1 MKFRYLAILFALVA
15 LSCANERCRPQA
27 ATVPAPAHS
36 VFTEGLIADITPKG
50 WLEETL
56 RRQRE
61 GLTGHPEAM
70 DYPYNSPLWAGEIK
84 RDSEGRG
91 ADWWRFEQ
99 TAYYLDGLTR
109 LAYITDDSQLLA
121 VWQENL
127 EHVLAN
133 PLPFKPGQAPSEE
146 ELAAMQDF
154 VAQITADP
162 NVDDHR
168 KFKAR
173 RQSKM
178 LEIKASDRPEGRL
191 GPETESMAWPF
202 AVFFRALKACYEATG
217 DERIPAA
224 LEKNYLSYTHSELS
238 MSRFLVN
245 IEGMLWTWS
254 LTGNDELLARA
265 EEAWNDAFAEL
276 DPKNCADDS
285 PLRMHGVT
293 MNELLKVPVILYEYT
308 GKTEYLD
315 QALNASRKMEGPNM
329 LIDGVNSSSE
339 HLAGN
344 DPLASHETCDISDYS
359 WTAGYF
365 LLATGGSEWA
375 DKIERCMFNAA
386 FGCITKDFK
395 SMQYFSCPNQF
406 ICTGNSDHNAF
417 KYGKTWMQYR
427 PIHETE
433 CCIGNLHRYF
443 PNYVSR
449 MWLKDRNGSPVA
461 ALYGPSEVLYDLG
474 DGVSVRIEELG
485 EYPFV
490 EKIDFRFTFFRNGRV
505 TREPLSMDF
514 TFRVP
519 LWCGEARCSGD
530 GAEEVGE
537 LQQGFNTVSRQ
548 WKSGDIFSLELPMT
562 PVFEDNAV
570 AGRSLC
576 YGPLVFSY
584 SIPADCVV
592 DTLTY
597 DNLAG
602 KKSGNPDFVSWSMT
616 PAGKWNYALS
626 CSSLEDVEVVRRD
639 VSGYPFDPGCSPVV
653 LKVKAAEVDGWEL
666 KENRFTPALPAEVKT
681 VEGSDTVLELVP
693 YGSTTLRLTIFPV
706 QD

>member
-1 MKFRYLAILFALVA
+1 
-15 LSCANERCRPQA
+15 
-27 ATVPAPAHS
+27 
-36 VFTEGLIADITPKG
+36 
-50 WLEETL
+50 
-56 RRQRE
+56 
-61 GLTGHPEAM
+61 
-70 DYPYNSPLWAGEIK
+70 
-84 RDSEGRG
+84 
-91 ADWWRFEQ
+91 
-99 TAYYLDGLTR
+99 
-109 LAYITDDSQLLA
+109 
-121 VWQENL
+121 
-127 EHVLAN
+127 
-133 PLPFKPGQAPSEE
+133 
-146 ELAAMQDF
+146 
-154 VAQITADP
+154 
-162 NVDDHR
+162 
-168 KFKAR
+168 
-173 RQSKM
+173 
-178 LEIKASDRPEGRL
+178 
-191 GPETESMAWPF
+191 
-202 AVFFRALKACYEATG
+202 
-217 DERIPAA
+217 
-224 LEKNYLSYTHSELS
+224 
-238 MSRFLVN
+238 
-245 IEGMLWTWS
+245 
-254 LTGNDELLARA
+254 
-265 EEAWNDAFAEL
+265 
-276 DPKNCADDS
+276 
-285 PLRMHGVT
+285 

-365 LLATGGSEWA
+365 LLATGGPEWA

-505 TREPLSMDF
+505 IREPLSMDF

-530 GAEEVGE
+530 GAEEAGE

-548 WKSGDIFSLELPMT
+548 WKSGDIFSLELPMA

-626 CSSLEDVEVVRRD
+626 CSSPEDVEVVRRD

-693 YGSTTLRLTIFPV
+693 YGSTSLRLTIFPV